1 MTAYESLEI
10 SYPAEH
16 IGHILLT
23 GPGKGNAMG
32 TAMWREI
39 PLAVAELDANLDVRA
54 IVLSGSEKNFTF
66 GLDIMDPPKMIMGAA
81 SGDAAAAG
89 LAAER
94 SALLELIRDMQQ
106 AANSLERANTP
117 VIAAVHGWCIGG
129 GVDLVSAADIR
140 IADATAKFSVREIR
154 LGIVADMGSLARLPH
169 IIGDAA
175 TRELALTGR
184 DFDAEEALRLGLVSR
199 TIAVSK
205 PEEPGTEVLAA
216 AMDLAAEIAA
226 QPPLVARGVKDV
238 LNHVRQPSVDAS
250 NSYVA
255 VWNSAFLPSEDLHE
269 ALMALAMRRAPEF
282 KGR

>member
-1 MTAYESLEI
+1 MKTFESLEI
-10 SYPAEH
+10 SYPATH

-32 TAMWREI
+32 AAMWREI
-39 PLAVAELDANLDVRA
+39 PEAIAELDSNPDVRA
-54 IVLSGSEKNFTF
+54 IVVSGSDKNFTF

-94 SALLELIRDMQQ
+94 TALLDLIRQMQQ
-106 AANSLERANTP
+106 AATALEKASTP

-140 IADATAKFSVREIR
+140 IADDTAKFSVREIR

-184 DFDAEEALRLGLVSR
+184 DFTAEEALRLGLISR
-199 TIAVSK
+199 QVTVTK
-205 PEEPGTEVLAA
+205 PEEPGADVLAA
-216 AMDLAAEIAA
+216 AMELAAEVAA

-250 NSYVA
+250 NAYVA

-269 ALMALAMRRAPEF
+269 ALMALAMKRAPEF